1 MSSIS
6 EKFKNLNN
14 GERFVVVTSL
24 IFIVLSFIFFFI
36 TLSMYILVIQNQN
49 LMNQN
54 AENFDL
60 GNLYTYADC
69 FTCAEHGCGNSM
81 TTPCM
86 TFERDVN
93 IADPLNQNTFF
104 NTPLNLNN
112 LIYFAKS
119 NQQNSDSDIGSSA
132 WFGRQT
138 KIMPSLPS
146 PYVFLDG
153 YLLTNNLNTLSVGYF
168 DYDPS
173 VNRTAVC
180 DYFNAEG
187 ALYFAIDFTN
197 TTLKYMCICVN
208 NPPNPAWIQ
217 PHEYCVLAS

>member
-1 MSSIS
+1 MSSWS
-6 EKFKNLNN
+6 EKFTNLNN
-14 GERFVVVTSL
+14 GERFVVVASL
-24 IFIVLSFIFFFI
+24 IFIFLSFVFFFI
-36 TLSMYILVIQNQN
+36 TLAMYIIVIQNQN
-49 LMNQN
+49 LINQN
-54 AENFDL
+54 AQHFDL
-60 GNLYTYADC
+60 GFAYTYGDC
-69 FTCAEHGCGNSM
+69 FTCASTGCGSLK

-86 TFERDVN
+86 TFNRDVN
-93 IADPLNQNTFF
+93 VVDPLNQNTFF

-138 KIMPSLPS
+138 KILPSTPS

-153 YLLTNNLNTLSVGYF
+153 YLLSNNLNTYSIGYF
-168 DYDPS
+168 DYDPGT
-173 VNRTAVC
+173 NKTTVC

-197 TTLKYMCICVN
+197 ITKKYMCICVN

-217 PHEYCVLAS
+217 PTEYCQVAS